1 MSGVCAGKVA
11 LVTGAASGIGR
22 ATAAALAREGAA
34 VMIADLQREA
44 GEAAAAAITTAGGSA
59 EFVEGDVTRDAAA
72 MVEATVER
80 FGRLDILVNNAGV
93 FYPAD
98 FLEAEFGQWM
108 RAVEVM
114 YHGAFHCSQA
124 AARAMVRRGEG
135 GRIVNISSVNAFLGA
150 PQSSH
155 YNSAKGAVDQLTR
168 CLAIELAPHG
178 ILVNGVAPGF
188 VETPMAVVD
197 GVNEHET
204 PEFQAFYV
212 GRRRIPLARPA
223 QPEEIAEAVV
233 FLASARCTYITGHT
247 IVVDGG
253 LTATF

>member
-1 MSGVCAGKVA
+1 VSGVCAGKVA

-22 ATAAALAREGAA
+22 ATAVALAREGAA
-34 VMIADLQREA
+34 VLIADVQREQ
-44 GEAAAAAITTAGGSA
+44 GEAVAAAIRAGGGRA
-59 EFVEGDVTRDAAA
+59 AFVLADVTRDAPA
-72 MVEATVER
+72 MVAAALEH

-98 FLEAEFGQWM
+98 FLSVPFGEWM

-114 YHGAFHCSQA
+114 YHGAFHCAQA
-124 AARAMVRRGEG
+124 AAREMVRRGAG

-168 CLAIELAPHG
+168 CLAVELAPHG

-188 VETPMAVVD
+188 VETPMAIVD
-197 GVNEHET
+197 GISEHET

-212 GRRRIPLARPA
+212 QRRRIPLARPA

-253 LTATF
+253 LTVTF

>member
-1 MSGVCAGKVA
+1 MSGQCAGSVA
-11 LVTGAASGIGR
+11 LVTGAASGIGL
-22 ATAAALAREGAA
+22 ATARALAREGAA
-34 VMIADLQREA
+34 VMIADVQRAA
-44 GEAAAAAITTAGGSA
+44 GEAAAAAIGAGGGRA
-59 EFVEGDVTRDAAA
+59 AFVEADVARDAGPMVAA
-72 MVEATVER
+72 ALER
-80 FGRLDILVNNAGV
+80 FGQLDILINNAGI

-98 FLEAEFGQWM
+98 LLETPFDEWM
-108 RAVEVM
+108 RAVEVI
-114 YHGAFHCSQA
+114 YHGTLRCSQA
-124 AARAMVRRGEG
+124 AAREMVRRGAG

-168 CLAIELAPHG
+168 CLAVELAPHG

-223 QPEEIAEAVV
+223 QPEEIAEAAL
-233 FLASARCTYITGHT
+233 FLASGRCSYLTGHT